1 MAAMTFTINGKAY
14 PVNCDPE
21 MPLLWAIRDIVGLTG
36 TKYGCG
42 VAICKACT
50 VWIDGSAEK
59 SCEKKA
65 SEGVGVQITTVE
77 GLAATPMGAKLQQA
91 FIDCQA
97 PQCGFCQSG
106 MLMSATKLLRSK
118 PKPTDADIDAAIG
131 NICACGTYPRVRAAI
146 KKASGQ

>member
-65 SEGVGVQITTVE
+65 REGVGVQITTVE
-77 GLAATPMGAKLQQA
+77 GLAATPMGAAAAQIYALFNA
-91 FIDCQA
+91 AGHAGDDF
-97 PQCGFCQSG
+97 SG
-106 MLMSATKLLRSK
+106 VINFLR
-118 PKPTDADIDAAIG
+118 G
-131 NICACGTYPRVRAAI
+131 HG
-146 KKASGQ
+146 